1 MEKKP
6 ESTKPKTRQCT
17 HIKANGIRC
26 GSPALKNE
34 YFCYFHTDVVKEV
47 RRPPQRLTPMSV
59 LEDRYAVQRSIMET
73 LYMISTEQIPVRHA
87 SVMARLL
94 DLAVRNGRH
103 LEFDSED
110 ARAKMVTELP
120 DYERQFYVE
129 HPTCSPPEGMFDN
142 GREAPGEDPPPK
154 KPVQAVQAAETEKVT
169 A

>member
-1 MEKKP
+1 MLP
-6 ESTKPKTRQCT
+6 MDLLTLSRIQFSLTVM
-17 HIKANGIRC
+17 
-26 GSPALKNE
+26 
-34 YFCYFHTDVVKEV
+34 FHYIYPPITIGLGVVIV
-47 RRPPQRLTPMSV
+47 
-59 LEDRYAVQRSIMET
+59 IMET